1 MQKKFLLQVLA
12 LLLFAAFAIAS
23 SQKDY
28 EDFNEGFRE
37 GWNSTAPSDWQI

>member
-37 GWNSTAPSDWQI
+37 GWNATTPSDWHI